1 MRPKVPGKQASK
13 AMAELHHGSS
23 NGHPHGPPVVP
34 RLVAVRHRVDVALAS
49 SQAAKVLRPN
59 VHLTLR
65 LSDGSNRQF
74 EATPEAFQ
82 RLRYCVAQAV
92 RACESLEENERL
104 AHVVKSV
111 RQ

>member
-1 MRPKVPGKQASK
+1 M
-13 AMAELHHGSS
+13 
-23 NGHPHGPPVVP
+23 
-34 RLVAVRHRVDVALAS
+34 
-49 SQAAKVLRPN
+49 LRPN

-104 AHVVKSV
+104 AHFVKSV